1 MKQGDGSEGALR
13 KDKRLKWG
21 SPQVLVDES
30 TLARETRK
38 EELELPVKY
47 GTVGVTEIQW
57 MAWMTGLL

>member
-1 MKQGDGSEGALR
+1 MKQGDGSEGPLR
-13 KDKRLKWG
+13 KEKRLKWG

-30 TLARETRK
+30 TLAWETRK

-47 GTVGVTEIQW
+47 GAVGVIEIQW